1 MNITRSTR
9 LLMATLCVATLS
21 ATTALAFTATEDFG
35 SYTAP
40 TSLTSGLGTTS
51 GAGTAGTGAS
61 GNGWLTGWRSAAT
74 SGASATA
81 GVINTT
87 PVKSGG
93 NYFSATLTS
102 SATTGALDSVSVG
115 RAYDATG
122 GSLAS
127 ATSLSMSFD
136 FRVDSIT
143 TSRTSYDIFDNK
155 TRSSGASASN
165 TSFQFRAV
173 NGVWNYFDGSSSTPI
188 ATTLAFTQGV
198 TYSFNVTLNPAS
210 ATYSFIISD
219 GTNSA
224 SGNSLGFRASSFATD
239 TTTGSVGGRWLT
251 VAGFENS
258 DNASQSTSFSLD
270 NIAITTAIPE
280 PSSAALLIGAAS
292 LALVATRKRRR

>member
-1 MNITRSTR
+1 MNIIRP
-9 LLMATLCVATLS
+9 LIATLS
-21 ATTALAFTATEDFG
+21 VAALTTTTALAFTASEDFG

-40 TSLTSGLGTTS
+40 TTLTSGLGTTS

-74 SGASATA
+74 SGSSATA

-87 PVKSGG
+87 PVNSGG

-155 TRSSGASASN
+155 TRSSGASSTN

-188 ATTLAFTQGV
+188 ATSLAFTQGV
-198 TYSFNVTLNPAS
+198 TYSFNVTLNPVS
-210 ATYSFIISD
+210 ATYSFVISD

-239 TTTGSVGGRWLT
+239 TNPDSSGGRWLT

-270 NIAITTAIPE
+270 NIAITTAAIPE